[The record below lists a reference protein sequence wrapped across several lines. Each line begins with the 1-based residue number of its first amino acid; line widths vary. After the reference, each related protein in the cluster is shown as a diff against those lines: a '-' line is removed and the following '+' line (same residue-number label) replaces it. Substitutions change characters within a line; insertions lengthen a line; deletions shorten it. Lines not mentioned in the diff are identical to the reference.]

1 MVLTILNTMPIPSK
15 AIRNAKIALIEREK
29 FKPKPMTRSGL
40 LTARLISSG
49 NLPRSRYG
57 KVYSFLA
64 RTIAQQNKNPT
75 KRRSVA
81 IMGWGGKEMFNYLK
95 NKRG

>member
-1 MVLTILNTMPIPSK
+1 MPIPAQS
-15 AIRNAKIALIEREK
+15 IRNAKMALIERNK
-29 FKPKPMTRSGL
+29 YNPKPMTRSGI
-40 LTARLISSG
+40 LTANLIAKDK
-49 NLPRSRYG
+49 LPRSRYG

-81 IMGWGGKEMFNYLK
+81 INGWGGKAMFNYLK
-95 NKRG
+95 NQRV

>member
-1 MVLTILNTMPIPSK
+1 MPIPSK
-15 AIRNAKIALIEREK
+15 AIRNAVMALQERER
-29 FKPKPMTRSGL
+29 FNPKPMTKSGL
-40 LTARLISSG
+40 LTARLIANG
-49 NLPRSRYG
+49 KLPKSRYG

-75 KRRSVA
+75 KRRLVA
-81 IMGWGGKEMFNYLK
+81 INGWGGKEMYNYLK

>member
-1 MVLTILNTMPIPSK
+1 MPIPAQ
-15 AIRNAKIALIEREK
+15 AIRNAKMALIERNRYN
-29 FKPKPMTRSGL
+29 PKPMTGSGI
-40 LTARLISSG
+40 LTATLISK
-49 NLPRSRYG
+49 NALPKSRYG

-64 RTIAQQNKNPT
+64 RSIAQQNKNPT

-81 IMGWGGKEMFNYLK
+81 INGWGGKAMFKYLK

>member
-1 MVLTILNTMPIPSK
+1 MSIPALS
-15 AIRNAKIALIEREK
+15 IRNAKMALIERNK
-29 FKPKPMTRSGL
+29 YNPKPMTKSGI
-40 LTARLISSG
+40 LTANLIAKDK
-49 NLPRSRYG
+49 LPRSMYG

-81 IMGWGGKEMFNYLK
+81 INGWGGKAMFNYLK
-95 NKRG
+95 NQRG

>member
-1 MVLTILNTMPIPSK
+1 MPIPAQS
-15 AIRNAKIALIEREK
+15 IRNAKMALIERNK
-29 FKPKPMTRSGL
+29 YNPKPMTKSGI
-40 LTARLISSG
+40 LTANLIAKDK
-49 NLPRSRYG
+49 LPRSMYG

-81 IMGWGGKEMFNYLK
+81 INGWGGKSMFNYLK
-95 NKRG
+95 NQRG

>member
-1 MVLTILNTMPIPSK
+1 MSIPALS
-15 AIRNAKIALIEREK
+15 IRNAKMALIERNK
-29 FKPKPMTRSGL
+29 YNPKPMTKSGI
-40 LTARLISSG
+40 LTANLIAKDK
-49 NLPRSRYG
+49 LPRSMYG

-75 KRRSVA
+75 KRRLVA
-81 IMGWGGKEMFNYLK
+81 INGWGGKEMFKYLK

>member
-1 MVLTILNTMPIPSK
+1 MPIPVK
-15 AIRNAKIALIEREK
+15 AIKNAKMALIERER
-29 FKPKPMTRSGL
+29 FKPKPMTKSGL
-40 LTARLISSG
+40 LTARLISTG

-75 KRRSVA
+75 KRRLVT
-81 IMGWGGKEMFNYLK
+81 INGWGGKEMYNYLK